1 MQTSPLASSHVKLAL
16 CKEGKLR
23 KLQWGAAVD
32 SVLAIQQ
39 HFSAYGEELLNVE
52 VFQYLGLLLS
62 NADNDSQAVCD
73 SMKKARRCWAR
84 ISRLLSAENTPS

>member
-23 KLQWGAAVD
+23 KLQWEVYVD

-39 HFSAYGEELLNVE
+39 HFTAYGEELLNVE

-62 NADNDSQAVCD
+62 NDDNDSQAVRG
-73 SMKKARRCWAR
+73 SMKKAQRLRAR
-84 ISRLLSAENTPS
+84 ISRLLLAENTPS